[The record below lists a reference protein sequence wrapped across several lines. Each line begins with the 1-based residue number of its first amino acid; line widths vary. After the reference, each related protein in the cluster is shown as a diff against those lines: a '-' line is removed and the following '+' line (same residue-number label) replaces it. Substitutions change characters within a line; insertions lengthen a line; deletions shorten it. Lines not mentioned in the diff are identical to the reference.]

1 MASIPQVRLLEG
13 HHLIKDQIVMEWL
26 ILRIHFSLD
35 CPPHNLQGVMKEIVM
50 VENFNSVVNECFKD
64 FCVQV
69 LRLVNKTKV
78 LQ

>member
-1 MASIPQVRLLEG
+1 MASILQVRLQEG
-13 HHLIKDQIVMEWL
+13 HHLIVMEWL

-35 CPPHNLQGVMKEIVM
+35 CQPHNLQGVTKEIVM

-64 FCVQV
+64 FCLQV
-69 LRLVNKTKV
+69 ISLVNQTKV